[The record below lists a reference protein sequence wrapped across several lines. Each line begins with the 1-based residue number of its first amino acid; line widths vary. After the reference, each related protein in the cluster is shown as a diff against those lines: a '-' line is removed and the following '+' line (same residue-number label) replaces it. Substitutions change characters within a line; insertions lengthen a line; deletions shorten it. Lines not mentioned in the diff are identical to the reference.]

1 MLLSLQKK
9 IKKKIEKTI
18 TNKQTNK
25 QSNKP
30 TTTKHTKTAK
40 QQQHIV
46 APVYITDGDAIR
58 QLL

>member
-1 MLLSLQKK
+1 MLLSLQKN
-9 IKKKIEKTI
+9 KKNKTK
-18 TNKQTNK
+18 TNKQTNNQTNQQK
-25 QSNKP
+25 QN
-30 TTTKHTKTAK
+30 TQK

>member
-9 IKKKIEKTI
+9 QKTTNKQK
-18 TNKQTNK
+18 TNKQTNN
-25 QSNKP
+25 QTNHQQQN
-30 TTTKHTKTAK
+30 TQK
-40 QQQHIV
+40 QQQHIL

>member
-9 IKKKIEKTI
+9 NKQNKKKTKNKK
-18 TNKQTNK
+18 NKQTNK
-25 QSNKP
+25 QQQN
-30 TTTKHTKTAK
+30 TQK

-46 APVYITDGDAIR
+46 ASVYITDGDAIR

>member
-9 IKKKIEKTI
+9 QNK
-18 TNKQTNK
+18 NKQTNK
-25 QSNKP
+25 QAIKQTSNKKN
-30 TTTKHTKTAK
+30 TQK

>member
-1 MLLSLQKK
+1 MLLSLQKRK
-9 IKKKIEKTI
+9 TKKTH
-18 TNKQTNK
+18 TQTNN
-25 QSNKP
+25 QTNQQQQN
-30 TTTKHTKTAK
+30 TQK

>member
-1 MLLSLQKK
+1 MLLSLQEKQNKTKK
-9 IKKKIEKTI
+9 NTKK
-18 TNKQTNK
+18 TNKQANNQTN
-25 QSNKP
+25 QQQN
-30 TTTKHTKTAK
+30 TQK

>member
-9 IKKKIEKTI
+9 IKTKKT
-18 TNKQTNK
+18 KQTNNQTNQQQ
-25 QSNKP
+25 QS
-30 TTTKHTKTAK
+30 TQK

-46 APVYITDGDAIR
+46 VPVYITDGDAIR

>member
-9 IKKKIEKTI
+9 QKTTNKQK
-18 TNKQTNK
+18 TNKQTNN
-25 QSNKP
+25 QTNHHQQN
-30 TTTKHTKTAK
+30 TQK
-40 QQQHIV
+40 QQQHIL

>member
-1 MLLSLQKK
+1 MLLSLRKK
-9 IKKKIEKTI
+9 NKKQTNKKK
-18 TNKQTNK
+18 TNKKQTNK

-30 TTTKHTKTAK
+30 ITAKHTK

-46 APVYITDGDAIR
+46 APVYIADGDAIR